1 MFFLTLILGA
11 NAKEPESAAG
21 DSTVSRY
28 SLAVA
33 LVAREKA
40 AKEAAAQADLVDRR
54 EQEQRLELL
63 KTCKVGATGYM
74 FGSAIAGKCDV
85 AFASAEAIRDG
96 QPINFKARRASVSV
110 SANQYGFGYG
120 VYGFQPGLY
129 QNIAYGGVQGQAGA
143 YDPTAEILRRLTSEV
158 GELKNDT
165 AALGEVYV
173 GHINTTAE

>member
-1 MFFLTLILGA
+1 MFFLSLILGA
-11 NAKEPESAAG
+11 NAKEPATA
-21 DSTVSRY
+21 DSTVSRH

-33 LVAREKA
+33 LAAKEKA
-40 AKEAAAQADLVDRR
+40 AKEAAVQADLVDRR

-63 KTCKVGATGYM
+63 KTCKVGATGLV

-96 QPINFKARRASVSV
+96 QPINFKARGASVSV
-110 SANQYGFGYG
+110 SANQYYGFGYG
-120 VYGFQPGLY
+120 GYGFHPGLY
-129 QNIAYGGVQGQAGA
+129 QNIAYGGVHGQAGT